1 MVEACRRHGGGL
13 FVLALTSNKEGP
25 EVQHARTGDGTVAGT
40 VLAHL
45 RAANAGAE
53 PVGSFG
59 AVVGAT
65 IGDTE
70 EDLDING
77 PLLVPGF
84 GAQGGTV
91 DDMARIFGRAAR
103 WALPSSSRDVLRA
116 GPDVRRAPRRRPA
129 RQRRRARLGGVRLLA
144 PAAPA
149 RLLPGGDRLLRRP
162 AGRLLRGGRGAPG
175 RPQRRRRLRR
185 RRRGLRRPRRLRGAR
200 RAGTARHRRRLGGRG
215 RPAAHARGGA
225 RRRTT
230 STRRRTGPTSPL
242 PGSTPTRAR
251 RSRRPLAR
259 SGPSARSTR
268 WPRSSSTRSTC
279 AGPRCRAD
287 HGEGH
292 VGGLRPRARLP
303 APDAT

>member
-91 DDMARIFGRAAR
+91 DDLARIFGAAAR
-103 WALPSSSRDVLRA
+103 WALPSSSREVLRA
-116 GPDVRRAPRRRPA
+116 GPDVGALRD
-129 RQRRRARLGGVRLLA
+129 
-144 PAAPA
+144 AA
-149 RLLPGGDRLLRRP
+149 
-162 AGRLLRGGRGAPG
+162 
-175 RPQRRRRLRR
+175 
-185 RRRGLRRPRRLRGAR
+185 RRGNDAVRG
-200 RAGTARHRRRLGGRG
+200 LG
-215 RPAAHARGGA
+215 A
-225 RRRTT
+225 
-230 STRRRTGPTSPL
+230 
-242 PGSTPTRAR
+242 
-251 RSRRPLAR
+251 
-259 SGPSARSTR
+259 
-268 WPRSSSTRSTC
+268 
-279 AGPRCRAD
+279 
-287 HGEGH
+287 
-292 VGGLRPRARLP
+292 
-303 APDAT
+303 